1 MNKSIEETYSKK
13 DLYNHIKDLPD
24 SYIGSL
30 EKAEA
35 ECWIL
40 EDDKVVNKAI
50 QYVPGL
56 YKIYDEIIVNAIDQ
70 FTRLNGND
78 LVKDKV
84 TTIKVDIDK
93 KTNTIS
99 VYNNGKGM
107 PVEIHKKEKVY
118 VPQMIFSMLLT
129 SSNYDKNEKKYTG
142 GKNGFGAKLTNIF
155 STEFTV
161 ETVDAD
167 RKKKFIQHFSNN
179 MMEIGEPKVTRCSAK
194 PYTKITFKPDLKNFF
209 NMEVLEDD
217 IIGLMKRRVMDV
229 AVCVGKSV
237 SVYLNDNKLNC
248 QSLDKYVN
256 YYFEDKVEKLYS
268 QSDDG
273 NWEVCVVVNPEVT
286 FQQMSFVNGIHTVNG
301 GQHVN
306 AVCNHINRKILN
318 VIKKKGYKRK
328 KDIKITGENLKSNM
342 FVFLRSMIVNPSFK
356 GQIKEFLTTAPKDF
370 GSKYVMD
377 DKEVEKLMKTSLV
390 DRAIKMSDMKKEM
403 NLGIVNDKK
412 RRVNYLRIPKL
423 DDANKAGT
431 TESLKCTLMLTEG
444 DSAKTLAVAGLSVV
458 GRDYF
463 GVFPLKG
470 KPLNVRD
477 TKMEKI
483 LKNEEISSLLKIL
496 GLSVGLLSKTKG
508 REKRIKLLKEKLRY
522 GRVMIFTDQDVDGSH
537 IKGLVINVFHT
548 LFPEL
553 MYIDEFI
560 ISLATPIVKVTN
572 KKNKKNSKNFY
583 TLTEYDDWKSKNDLK
598 KWSDPKY
605 YKGLG
610 TSTAKEG
617 KSYFSDF
624 ENKKIVF
631 KYTEDEEVMDISGK
645 EIKVNKCD
653 NALSLAFSAD
663 KKDERKSWLR
673 GYDKDNIIE
682 QTEKVITYDRFI
694 DNDLIHF
701 SNYACERAI
710 PSICDGLK
718 PSLRKVLYS
727 ALKRNLKKEIKVA
740 QFAGYISEN
749 AAYHHGEKSLNE
761 CIIGMAQNFVGSN
774 NIELLAP
781 NGQFGSRLLGGKDA
795 AAPRYI
801 FTKMN
806 DITPLICHPDDGPLM
821 NYKMDDGYKIE
832 PDFYV
837 PILPMILVNGTK
849 GIGTGFST
857 NIPSHNPLEIIENIY
872 NLMDGKNVNVMKPWF
887 RGFEGD
893 ITFNKVN
900 DYGYDVY
907 SNKGKYVKLSETKI
921 QITELP
927 IGTWTENYKEYLEG
941 LVYDKSADD
950 KAKKKQC
957 LVNVVNN
964 STETKVNFTLTF
976 KQHEL
981 IEMTEKKKLEKI
993 LKLSDETNSS
1003 YTNMYLYNERGI
1015 LTKYDSAEKI
1025 LKEFYLVR
1033 LAYYIKRKEYILKK
1047 LKRELDIYKMKMK
1060 FIKEFISKEIVIIE
1074 REDEDIYEQLETR
1087 EYIKFPSNP
1096 RDLENNGELGYDYL
1110 LNMMI
1115 RTLTKKKIAEL
1126 QNLHD
1131 MKNTE
1136 YNELLETEVID
1147 IWKDDLEKFKKL
1159 YEKNLKEYK
1168 EEMYNVGDV
1177 EISGTKKKTRRGITK
1192 RVKKNK

>member
-40 EDDKVVNKAI
+40 EDGKVVNKNI

-70 FTRLNGND
+70 FTRLDRDNS
-78 LVKDKV
+78 VKDKV
-84 TTIKVDIDK
+84 TMIKVNIDK
-93 KTNTIS
+93 ETNTIS

-118 VPQMIFSMLLT
+118 VPQMIFSVLLT

-155 STEFTV
+155 STEFIV

-179 MMEIGEPKVTRCSAK
+179 MLEIGEPKVTKYSGK

-209 NMEVLEDD
+209 NMEELEDD
-217 IIGLMKRRVMDV
+217 MIGLMERRVIDV
-229 AVCVGKSV
+229 ATCTGKSV
-237 SVYLNDNKLNC
+237 SVYLNDSKINC
-248 QSLDKYVN
+248 PSLDKYVN
-256 YYFEDKVEKLYS
+256 YYFEEKVEKLYS
-268 QSDDG
+268 QSEDG
-273 NWEVCVVVNPEVT
+273 NWELCVVINPEVK

-301 GQHVN
+301 GQHVD
-306 AVCNHINRKILN
+306 AVCKHINRKILN

-328 KDIKITGENLKSNM
+328 KDININGENLKSNM
-342 FVFLRSMIVNPSFK
+342 FIFLRSMIVNPSFK
-356 GQIKEFLTTAPKDF
+356 GQIKEILTTAPKDF

-390 DRAIKMSDMKKEM
+390 DRAIKMGDMKKEM
-403 NLGIVNDKK
+403 NLVQLTDNK
-412 RRVNYLRIPKL
+412 RRVNTLKIPKL
-423 DDANKAGT
+423 DDANKAGS

-477 TKMEKI
+477 TKLEKI
-483 LKNEEISSLLKIL
+483 LKNDEISNLLKIL
-496 GLSVGLLSKTKG
+496 GLSVGMLNKIKDK
-508 REKRIKLLKEKLRY
+508 EKKVKLLKEKLRY

-553 MYIDEFI
+553 KYIDEFI
-560 ISLATPIVKVTN
+560 ISLATPIVKITN
-572 KKNKKNSKNFY
+572 KKNKKESKDFY
-583 TLTEYDDWKSKNDLK
+583 TLTEYEDWKKTVDLK
-598 KWSDPKY
+598 KWGEAKY

-610 TSTAKEG
+610 TSTTKEG
-617 KSYFSDF
+617 KSYFTDF
-624 ENKKIVF
+624 ENRKIIF
-631 KYTEDEEVMDISGK
+631 KHTDDEEVIDISGK
-645 EIKVNKCD
+645 ELKVNKCD
-653 NALSLAFSAD
+653 NAISLAFSSD
-663 KKDERKSWLR
+663 KKEERKEWLR
-673 GYDKDNIIE
+673 GYDRNNIVE
-682 QTEKVITYDRFI
+682 QSEKVLSYDRFI
-694 DNDLIHF
+694 NNELIHF
-701 SNYACERAI
+701 SNYSCERAI

-718 PSLRKVLYS
+718 PTTRKVLYS

-740 QFAGYISEN
+740 QFAGYVSEN
-749 AAYHHGEKSLNE
+749 ASYHHGEKSLNE

-774 NIELLAP
+774 NIELLVP

-806 DITPLICHPDDGPLM
+806 DITPLIYHPDDYPLM
-821 NYKMDDGYKIE
+821 KYNEDDGYTIE
-832 PDFYV
+832 PEFYV
-837 PILPMILVNGTK
+837 PILPMILVNGTR

-857 NIPSHNPLEIIENIY
+857 NIPSHNPLEIIDNIY
-872 NLMDGKNVNVMKPWF
+872 NLMDDKDIKLMKPWF
-887 RGFEGD
+887 RGFEGEVS
-893 ITFNKVN
+893 FNKVN

-907 SNKGKYVKLSETKI
+907 SNKGKYVKLSDTKI

-927 IGTWTENYKEYLEG
+927 IGLWTENYKEYLES
-941 LVYDKSADD
+941 LVYDKSADE

-957 LVNVVNN
+957 IVSVDNN
-964 STETKVNFTLTF
+964 STETKVNFTITF

-981 IEMTEKKKLEKI
+981 FELMEKNKLEKI

-1033 LAYYIKRKEYILKK
+1033 LAYYIKRKEYLLMK
-1047 LKRELDIYKMKMK
+1047 LKREIDIYKMKIK

-1096 RDLENNGELGYDYL
+1096 RDLDNKEELGYDYL

-1131 MKNTE
+1131 MKETE
-1136 YNELLETEVID
+1136 YNELIEIEVID
-1147 IWKDDLEKFKKL
+1147 IWKNDLEKFKKV
-1159 YEKNLKEYK
+1159 YEKQMSEYM
-1168 EEMYNVGDV
+1168 EEMNNAESVSNGG
-1177 EISGTKKKTRRGITK
+1177 SKKKKAKRTRKTKK
-1192 RVKKNK
+1192 

>member
-1 MNKSIEETYSKK
+1 MTKSIEEIYTKK
-13 DLYNHIKDLPD
+13 DLYTHIVTLPD
-24 SYIGSL
+24 SYVGSL
-30 EKAEA
+30 EKADA
-35 ECWIL
+35 ECWIF
-40 EDDKVVNKAI
+40 ENDKIINKEI
-50 QYVPGL
+50 KYVPGL

-70 FTRLNGND
+70 FTRLD
-78 LVKDKV
+78 RDDSVKDKV
-84 TTIKVDIDK
+84 TTIKVTIDK
-93 KTNTIS
+93 KSNTIS
-99 VYNNGKGM
+99 VYNNGRGM

-129 SSNYDKNEKKYTG
+129 SSNYNKNEKKFTG

-167 RKKKFIQHFSNN
+167 RKKKFIQKFSDN
-179 MMEIGEPKVTRCSAK
+179 MKIIEKPIVTKCTAK

-209 NMEVLEDD
+209 HMEELEDD
-217 IIGLMKRRVMDV
+217 IIGLMKRRVIDLDV
-229 AVCVGKSV
+229 CTGKSV
-237 SVYLNDNKLNC
+237 NVYLNDKKINC
-248 QSLDKYVN
+248 STLDKYVN
-256 YYFEDKVEKLYS
+256 YYFEDRVEKLYS
-268 QSDDG
+268 QSDNG
-273 NWEVCVVVNPEVT
+273 NWEICVVVNPEVK

-301 GQHVN
+301 GQHVD
-306 AVCNHINRKILN
+306 AVCKHINRKILN

-328 KDIKITGENLKSNM
+328 KDIKITGENLKNNM
-342 FVFLRSMIVNPSFK
+342 FIFLRSMIVNPSFK
-356 GQIKEFLTTAPKDF
+356 GQIKEILTTASKDF
-370 GSKYVMD
+370 GSKYEMK

-390 DRAIKMSDMKKEM
+390 DRAIKMSDMKKEL

-412 RRVNYLRIPKL
+412 RRTNNLRIPKL

-431 TESLKCTLMLTEG
+431 KESLKCTLMLTEG

-477 TKMEKI
+477 TKLEKI
-483 LKNEEISSLLKIL
+483 IKNEEISNLFKIL
-496 GLSVGLLSKTKG
+496 GLSIGLLNKTKG

-522 GRVMIFTDQDVDGSH
+522 GRVLIFTDQDVDGSH

-553 MYIDEFI
+553 MYLDEFI
-560 ISLATPIVKVTN
+560 ISLATPIIKVTN
-572 KKNKKNSKNFY
+572 KKKKGESKEFF
-583 TLTEYDDWKSKNDLK
+583 TLTEYEDWKKKNDLK
-598 KWSDPKY
+598 KWGEPKY

-617 KSYFSDF
+617 KSYFTDF

-631 KYTEDEEVMDISGK
+631 KYTEEEEVKDISG
-645 EIKVNKCD
+645 EMITVNKCD
-653 NALSLAFSAD
+653 DAIELAFSSCNKD
-663 KKDERKSWLR
+663 KRKDWLR
-673 GYDKDNIIE
+673 QYDRNNIIE

-727 ALKRNLKKEIKVA
+727 AIKRNLKKEIKVA
-740 QFAGYISEN
+740 QFAGYVSEN

-774 NIELLAP
+774 NIELLVP

-806 DITPLICHPDDGPLM
+806 DITPLIYHPDDAPLM
-821 NYKMDDGYKIE
+821 KYNEDDGYKIE
-832 PDFYV
+832 PEFYV

-857 NIPSHNPLEIIENIY
+857 NIPSHNPLDIIKNLEN
-872 NLMDGKNVNVMKPWF
+872 MMEGKEVKMMKPWF

-893 ITFNKVN
+893 VTFKKVN
-900 DYGYDVY
+900 EFGYDIY
-907 SNKGKYVKLSETKI
+907 SNKGKYVKLSDTKI

-927 IGTWTENYKEYLEG
+927 IGTWTEKYKEDLEK
-941 LVYDKSADD
+941 LVYDKTAEE
-950 KAKKKQC
+950 KYKKKQC
-957 LVNVVNN
+957 IVNIENN
-964 STETKVNFTLTF
+964 STETNVNFTLTF
-976 KQHEL
+976 KPTEL
-981 IEMTEKKKLEKI
+981 NDLISKNKLEKI

-1003 YTNMYLYNERGI
+1003 YSNMYLYNQRGI

-1025 LKEFYLVR
+1025 LKEFYLIR
-1033 LAYYIKRKEYILKK
+1033 YAYYIKRKEYNLRK
-1047 LKRELDIYKMKMK
+1047 LKRELDIYQMKMK

-1074 REDEDIYEQLETR
+1074 REDDDIYEQLETR
-1087 EYIKFPSNP
+1087 NYIKFPSNP
-1096 RDLENNGELGYDYL
+1096 RNLDETEDISYDYL

-1115 RTLTKKKIAEL
+1115 RTLTKKKIEEL
-1126 QNLHD
+1126 KKLHEN
-1131 MKNTE
+1131 KETE
-1136 YNELLETEVID
+1136 YNELLEKDEID
-1147 IWKDDLEKFKKL
+1147 IWKEDLGRFKSL
-1159 YEKNLKEYK
+1159 YEKNLKIYED
-1168 EEMYNVGDV
+1168 EMNSNDFG
-1177 EISGTKKKTRRGITK
+1177 STNKKKIKRTRR
-1192 RVKKNK
+1192 RKK